1 MIDGILLINKGKG
14 RTSHDLVS
22 AVRKKFS
29 QKRVGHAGTLDPIAT
44 GLLIMGINKGTR
56 ILEYLVGLDK
66 TYEVE
71 AMLGKKSDTYD
82 LEGQIVT
89 EWEGKRELNKISEQE
104 IIDALNSFR
113 GTIKQRPPNYSAIKI
128 SGIPAYKLAR
138 KGEEVAIAFREVTIR
153 DIYDIKINQ
162 EIVRFKADVS
172 SGTYIRSLVFD
183 LGEKLGCGALMSNLN
198 RSVVGAYNLARGKSI
213 DEVDEKDIMST
224 SDVIR
229 DILPNYN
236 CSSEEEELLKHGLKI
251 QIAEELE
258 GKDIAV
264 FYNDRLIA
272 LCSFDYEQKILKPR
286 KVFLD

>member
-1 MIDGILLINKGKG
+1 
-14 RTSHDLVS
+14 
-22 AVRKKFS
+22 
-29 QKRVGHAGTLDPIAT
+29 
-44 GLLIMGINKGTR
+44 
-56 ILEYLVGLDK
+56 
-66 TYEVE
+66 
-71 AMLGKKSDTYD
+71 
-82 LEGQIVT
+82 
-89 EWEGKRELNKISEQE
+89 
-104 IIDALNSFR
+104 
-113 GTIKQRPPNYSAIKI
+113 
-128 SGIPAYKLAR
+128 
-138 KGEEVAIAFREVTIR
+138 
-153 DIYDIKINQ
+153 
-162 EIVRFKADVS
+162 
-172 SGTYIRSLVFD
+172 
-183 LGEKLGCGALMSNLN
+183 
-198 RSVVGAYNLARGKSI
+198 VVGAYNLARGKSI